1 MLVALVGSDERYLAR
16 HRLKTTDL
24 RGVVPMG
31 SIMWDDELEQALA
44 NRGRGPVEEAFGRD
58 PDSRM
63 FAGLDAYLDH
73 WPIRHVRAGL
83 PPFLFLIAQTE
94 QEQPPVLKTNK
105 KFVED
110 ARALGNR
117 ADYKILAGR
126 THYSA
131 IRKLSEP
138 GDPVFAIVRD
148 FVLKSGG
155 TP

>member
-1 MLVALVGSDERYLAR
+1 
-16 HRLKTTDL
+16 
-24 RGVVPMG
+24 
-31 SIMWDDELEQALA
+31 
-44 NRGRGPVEEAFGRD
+44 
-58 PDSRM
+58 
-63 FAGLDAYLDH
+63 
-73 WPIRHVRAGL
+73 L

-117 ADYKILAGR
+117 ADYKVLAGR

-131 IRKLSEP
+131 VRKLSEP